1 MTIFRMHNSSN
12 ALSIELLKLRETKKS
27 AIFLGK
33 PDLIALDVPSPDDKA
48 SRIRCQA
55 HALLAVA
62 QTRRGRLQ
70 LTRECRRMNYIIAQ
84 LISHRG
90 DKTLIK
96 QAHRHRHGD
105 NSPHNQDTFRR
116 SHCNKQQNATAH
128 YHRLPPVASPPY
140 SNCGICHKNDEQ
152 QQAQLGGKHQWIG
165 HAHRN
170 RNGFSKEW
178 DVPQRGYFPIIDIW
192 PESEIEDQRQRSR
205 TDDRPREPPPPRS
218 QIKTHKA
225 DKRHDHHPHRNM

>member
-1 MTIFRMHNSSN
+1 MHNSSN

-70 LTRECRRMNYIIAQ
+70 LTRECRSMNYIIAQ

-128 YHRLPPVASPPY
+128 YHRLPPVASPP
-140 SNCGICHKNDEQ
+140 
-152 QQAQLGGKHQWIG
+152 
-165 HAHRN
+165 
-170 RNGFSKEW
+170 
-178 DVPQRGYFPIIDIW
+178 
-192 PESEIEDQRQRSR
+192 ESEIEDQRQRSR